1 MTINREE
8 LVFLR
13 EERRINVGYVFL
25 EKSDRPASNRGSGI
39 PAGILMLTS
48 RRLFFFD
55 TEVHKSRLKTAG
67 KIAGTI
73 AAKIAGEFT
82 FGLAEIAH
90 YGIEIGIEA
99 WNKSKSVDL
108 EPFLDK
114 KDSFVIPIERIISC
128 EKFGGMLS
136 LRLKN
141 VYTRIGIKDGAGVTT
156 YYCIYCK
163 NPHNSQETVN
173 KKWFD
178 KINEARV
185 RHIYEKYLKV
195 FDPNGNPNSQALVLQ
210 HFDAAF

>member
-1 MTINREE
+1 MKINPMTINREE
-8 LVFLR
+8 LVFLG
-13 EERRINVGYVFL
+13 EERKINLGYVFL
-25 EKSDRPASNRGSGI
+25 EKSDRPTSNRGGGI
-39 PAGILMLTS
+39 PAGILMLTN

-55 TEVHKSRLKTAG
+55 SSIHKSRLKTAG

-90 YGIEIGIEA
+90 YGIEIGIEK
-99 WNKSKSVDL
+99 WNESKSVDL

-114 KDSFVIPIERIISC
+114 KDSFVIPIERIVSC
-128 EKFGGMLS
+128 EKFGSMLS
-136 LRLKN
+136 LMLKN
-141 VYTRIGIKDGAGVTT
+141 VYTRIGMMNDAGATT

-185 RHIYEKYLKV
+185 GLSARSYRI
-195 FDPNGNPNSQALVLQ
+195 
-210 HFDAAF
+210 

>member
-1 MTINREE
+1 MAINREE

-13 EERRINVGYVFL
+13 EERKINVGYVFL
-25 EKSDRPASNRGSGI
+25 EKSDRPTSNRGRGI
-39 PAGILMLTS
+39 PAGVLMLTN

-55 TEVHKSRLKTAG
+55 TGEHKSRLKTAG

-90 YGIEIGIEA
+90 YGIEIGIEKL
-99 WNKSKSVDL
+99 NESKDVDL
-108 EPFLDK
+108 EPFLDEK
-114 KDSFVIPIERIISC
+114 SSFVIPIERIVSC
-128 EKFGGMLS
+128 EKFGSIFS
-136 LRLKN
+136 LRFKN
-141 VYTRIGIKDGAGVTT
+141 VYTRIGIKDDAGEKT

-178 KINEARV
+178 KVNEV
-185 RHIYEKYLKV
+185 RIGISTV
-195 FDPNGNPNSQALVLQ
+195 R
-210 HFDAAF
+210 